1 VRALEARGI
10 LVDHRPK
17 AGIRVSPHFYTEAEE
32 LSEFV
37 EVLVE
42 LRTKGKWKDH
52 LNQKA
57 AY

>member
-1 VRALEARGI
+1 V

-17 AGIRVSPHFYTEAEE
+17 AGIRVSPHFYTLEDE

-37 EVLVE
+37 ELLVE
-42 LRTKGKWKDH
+42 LRNKGKWKDH